1 MLKKAELEKFK
12 GEITKARTANKAS
25 AVIFPST
32 EAFNGFTYY
41 VADGLHRLEGAKL
54 NIEKKTVDGTEYIL
68 RNGNQVPIQVW
79 GKCTL

>member
-1 MLKKAELEKFK
+1 MLKKKELEKFK
-12 GEITKARTANKAS
+12 VEIAKARLANKS
-25 AVIFPST
+25 TAVILPST
-32 EAFNGFTYY
+32 EAFNDFTYY